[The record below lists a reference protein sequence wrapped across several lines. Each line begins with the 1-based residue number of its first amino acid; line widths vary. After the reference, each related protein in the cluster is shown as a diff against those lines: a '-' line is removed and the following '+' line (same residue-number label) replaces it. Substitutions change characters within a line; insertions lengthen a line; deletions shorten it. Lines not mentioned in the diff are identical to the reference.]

1 MNPAPIILRDPQLG
15 LFEARP
21 GDANVVWLECFL
33 KQHARWIK
41 AGEILSWHGRE
52 ETEDQKRLLRSLASA
67 SEWIISGQSGYK
79 HIEHATP
86 EENDHCANSLIS
98 QGKKMIKRGI
108 ALRANAHKLLG

>member
-1 MNPAPIILRDPQLG
+1 MTPTPIILRDPQLG
-15 LFEARP
+15 LFESKP

-41 AGEILSWHGRE
+41 AAAILQFHGRE

-67 SEWIISGQSGYK
+67 SEWIISGQQGYK
-79 HIEHATP
+79 HIEHASP
-86 EENDHCANSLIS
+86 EEIHHSSSQLIS

-108 ALRANAHKLLG
+108 ALQRNGHKLLG

>member
-1 MNPAPIILRDPQLG
+1 MNTTPIILRDPQLG
-15 LFEARP
+15 LFEVKP

-41 AGEILSWHGRE
+41 AGEILRFHGRE

-67 SEWIISGQSGYK
+67 SEWIVSGQSGYK
-79 HIEHATP
+79 HIEHASP
-86 EENDHCANSLIS
+86 EEIHHATAALIS

-108 ALRANAHKLLG
+108 VLQRNGHKLLG